1 MYGRSWVQFPSGA
14 HKLFL
19 SSSLH
24 TYHSIYLGF
33 NLPYSMFAIKAS
45 VIVQKDQVN
54 EETLRKARIK
64 SEMCVALETCRQLHK
79 AGELDDDLQ
88 PMLRYMN
95 VKFRQINF
103 KSLYRVILI
112 ISTLA
117 LRSIGL

>member
-1 MYGRSWVQFPSGA
+1 MYGRSWVQFPSGT

-24 TYHSIYLGF
+24 TYSIYLGF
-33 NLPYSMFAIKAS
+33 NLPYSIFAIKAS
-45 VIVQKDQVN
+45 VTVQKDQVN

-117 LRSIGL
+117 LRSNGL

>member
-1 MYGRSWVQFPSGA
+1 MYRRSWVQFPSGTQN
-14 HKLFL
+14 LFL

-33 NLPYSMFAIKAS
+33 NRPYSIFAIKAS
-45 VIVQKDQVN
+45 VTVQKDQVN
-54 EETLRKARIK
+54 EEALRKARIK

-95 VKFRQINF
+95 VKFRTVNF
-103 KSLYRVILI
+103 CRVILI
-112 ISTLA
+112 ISILA
-117 LRSIGL
+117 LLSNGL

>member
-1 MYGRSWVQFPSGA
+1 MTVR
-14 HKLFL
+14 
-19 SSSLH
+19 
-24 TYHSIYLGF
+24 
-33 NLPYSMFAIKAS
+33 
-45 VIVQKDQVN
+45 KDQVN

-95 VKFRQINF
+95 VKFIRQINF

-117 LRSIGL
+117 LRSNGL

>member
-1 MYGRSWVQFPSGA
+1 MYGRSWVQFPSGT

-33 NLPYSMFAIKAS
+33 NLPYSIFGIKAS
-45 VIVQKDQVN
+45 VTVQKDQVN

-117 LRSIGL
+117 LRSNGL

>member
-1 MYGRSWVQFPSGA
+1 
-14 HKLFL
+14 
-19 SSSLH
+19 
-24 TYHSIYLGF
+24 
-33 NLPYSMFAIKAS
+33 MFAIKAS

-79 AGELDDDLQ
+79 AGELDEDLQ